1 MLPGELIEVRST
13 YLGRVRWAFPH
24 RVVADDGD
32 RFALYLAPGTA
43 GVSMGRDPDG
53 RYLERW
59 MSDEPPRPHVWQ
71 RHHIL
76 SLTRRGDAHS
86 LWHFWDE
93 EWNFVCWYVQLH
105 TPVVETKGGF
115 ELTDQALDVLVNPDG
130 SWRWK
135 DEDDFAEA
143 RALGIFTPEEAAAV
157 RAEGERVVEAKPWP
171 TGWEGW
177 TADPAWETPA
187 LPDGWDVVRDR

>member
-1 MLPGELIEVRST
+1 
-13 YLGRVRWAFPH
+13 
-24 RVVADDGD
+24 
-32 RFALYLAPGTA
+32 
-43 GVSMGRDPDG
+43 
-53 RYLERW
+53 

-135 DEDDFAEA
+135 DEDELAEA
-143 RALGIFTPEEAAAV
+143 RALGIFTPEEGAAV
-157 RAEGERVVEAKPWP
+157 KPWP

-187 LPDGWDVVRDR
+187 LSDGWDVVRDR

>member
-1 MLPGELIEVRST
+1 M
-13 YLGRVRWAFPH
+13 
-24 RVVADDGD
+24 VADDGD
-32 RFALYLAPGTA
+32 RFVLYLAPGTEA
-43 GVSMGRDPDG
+43 C
-53 RYLERW
+53 RW
-59 MSDEPPRPHVWQ
+59 VAIPTAAISSVDVRRASAPARLAVTS
-71 RHHIL
+71 IL
-76 SLTRRGDAHS
+76 SLTQRGASHS

-93 EWNFVCWYVQLH
+93 QWNFVCWYVQLH
-105 TPVVETKGGF
+105 TPVVEANGGF
-115 ELTDQALDVLVNPDG
+115 ELTDQALDVLVEPDG

-143 RALGIFTPEEAAAV
+143 QALGIFTPEEAAAV

-177 TADPAWETPA
+177 TADPVWETSA